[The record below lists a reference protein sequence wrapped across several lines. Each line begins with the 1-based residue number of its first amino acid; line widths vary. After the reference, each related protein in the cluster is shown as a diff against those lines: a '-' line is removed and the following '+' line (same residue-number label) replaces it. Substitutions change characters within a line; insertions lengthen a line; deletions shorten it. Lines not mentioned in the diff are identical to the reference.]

1 MNLSTSASWPEFV
14 VRRYRAK
21 QKTTLVRGHVVWTKR
36 PLTPYSL
43 HGAAGDGDDRKWGRY
58 GNRPAGSGAVLLWQR
73 LLITLATMLLTS
85 FVAGLLWQELFSS
98 YIPSYLSGI
107 IGGVTAVPMWEFLKR
122 IKIK

>member
-1 MNLSTSASWPEFV
+1 M
-14 VRRYRAK
+14 
-21 QKTTLVRGHVVWTKR
+21 
-36 PLTPYSL
+36 
-43 HGAAGDGDDRKWGRY
+43 
-58 GNRPAGSGAVLLWQR
+58 LLWQR
-73 LLITLATMLLTS
+73 LLLTLAGALVAATLTS

>member
-1 MNLSTSASWPEFV
+1 
-14 VRRYRAK
+14 
-21 QKTTLVRGHVVWTKR
+21 
-36 PLTPYSL
+36 
-43 HGAAGDGDDRKWGRY
+43 
-58 GNRPAGSGAVLLWQR
+58 VLLWQR

-85 FVAGLLWQELFSS
+85 FVAGLLWQELFST